1 MVPANSVGRDAAVE
15 AGTAMSDQAG
25 VLIARDDGVIV
36 VPDAVPV
43 VHGLV
48 DAIERL
54 FASLGMP
61 ARDERQE
68 RTEDET

>member
-1 MVPANSVGRDAAVE
+1 VGRDRRLHQSKHATEGGRTVNE
-15 AGTAMSDQAG
+15 G

-48 DAIERL
+48 EAIERL
-54 FASLGMP
+54 VGSLGIP

-68 RTEDET
+68 RTEEET